1 MAQDPSPQPPSHD
14 TSPEPQIDSV
24 FRNGSMTVVGV
35 LAAFSLGI
43 LQQWTDDPTPWH
55 WADIV
60 AVVPMGV
67 GIVMQLRSLKWLL
80 QPDSLIQANYRRAIR
95 QFLWGLAL
103 VSSGVMVGA
112 VQDAFT
118 SI

>member
-1 MAQDPSPQPPSHD
+1 MASEPSPPKPPE
-14 TSPEPQIDSV
+14 EPQIDSV

-55 WADIV
+55 WIDII

-67 GIVMQLRSLKWLL
+67 GIVMQLRALKWLL

-103 VSSGVMVGA
+103 VSSGVMVG
-112 VQDAFT
+112 VLQDALA